1 MGPRHQH
8 RLDRR
13 PDGTGPAHRAHHCLQ
28 HHERRPGELHPRPR
42 RRVGA
47 ARHHRQ
53 RHLPGLLPL
62 ENDPG
67 DARHHRRADPRLDAD
82 QAPGKR
88 RGPERAGGAARL
100 RGLAPYHRAGDRR
113 RRRSERDMSS
123 DAKLAFTR
131 DYQKRIPFVSHL
143 KILTETLG
151 EGTARLSLPIEP
163 HLTNSI
169 GTVHGGVIMSLL
181 DVALCTAART
191 LHPDSLG
198 VITID
203 MSTSFIGGGSGARLL
218 AEARVLKNGRSMIF
232 VDGEAKNEDGSLGA
246 KAIGTERGRLK
257 DREPRGGLSWGISS
271 RKDNQWRPATAGRG
285 SPAAGG

>member
-1 MGPRHQH
+1 M
-8 RLDRR
+8 
-13 PDGTGPAHRAHHCLQ
+13 TG
-28 HHERRPGELHPRPR
+28 
-42 RRVGA
+42 
-47 ARHHRQ
+47 
-53 RHLPGLLPL
+53 
-62 ENDPG
+62 
-67 DARHHRRADPRLDAD
+67 
-82 QAPGKR
+82 
-88 RGPERAGGAARL
+88 
-100 RGLAPYHRAGDRR
+100 
-113 RRRSERDMSS
+113 

-151 EGTARLSLPIEP
+151 EGSAQLSLPIEP

-218 AEARVLKNGRSMIF
+218 AEARVLKNGRNMIF
-232 VDGEAKNEDGSLGA
+232 VEGEAKNEDGSLVA
-246 KAIGTERGRLK
+246 KAMATVRVRLK
-257 DREPRGGLSWGISS
+257 DR
-271 RKDNQWRPATAGRG
+271 
-285 SPAAGG
+285 

>member
-1 MGPRHQH
+1 M
-8 RLDRR
+8 
-13 PDGTGPAHRAHHCLQ
+13 TG
-28 HHERRPGELHPRPR
+28 
-42 RRVGA
+42 
-47 ARHHRQ
+47 
-53 RHLPGLLPL
+53 
-62 ENDPG
+62 D
-67 DARHHRRADPRLDAD
+67 D
-82 QAPGKR
+82 
-88 RGPERAGGAARL
+88 
-100 RGLAPYHRAGDRR
+100 
-113 RRRSERDMSS
+113 
-123 DAKLAFTR
+123 KLAFTR

-218 AEARVLKNGRSMIF
+218 AEARVLKNARSMIF
-232 VDGEAKNEDGSLGA
+232 VEGEAKNEDGSLVA
-246 KAIGTERGRLK
+246 KAIATVRVRLK
-257 DREPRGGLSWGISS
+257 DR
-271 RKDNQWRPATAGRG
+271 
-285 SPAAGG
+285 

>member
-1 MGPRHQH
+1 
-8 RLDRR
+8 
-13 PDGTGPAHRAHHCLQ
+13 
-28 HHERRPGELHPRPR
+28 
-42 RRVGA
+42 
-47 ARHHRQ
+47 
-53 RHLPGLLPL
+53 
-62 ENDPG
+62 
-67 DARHHRRADPRLDAD
+67 
-82 QAPGKR
+82 
-88 RGPERAGGAARL
+88 
-100 RGLAPYHRAGDRR
+100 
-113 RRRSERDMSS
+113 MSS
-123 DAKLAFTR
+123 DARLAFTR

-232 VDGEAKNEDGSLGA
+232 VEGEANNEDGSLVA
-246 KAIGTERGRLK
+246 KAIATVRVRLK
-257 DREPRGGLSWGISS
+257 EE
-271 RKDNQWRPATAGRG
+271 
-285 SPAAGG
+285 